1 MNLRKQIE
9 AQLPGWRARLKRLIT
24 EYGKVKV
31 SEINVAQIL
40 GGIRDVK
47 ALVTDISCV
56 DPNQGIRLRGYTIPE
71 LLQLLPKRPG
81 DEMPFLGGLYYLLLV
96 GRIPTYEEGM
106 EIEEEWQKR
115 QQDIPQTVYDV
126 VRAMPKETSAMT
138 LFSMAILAMQ
148 GESKFTK
155 EYDQGLRKEDYW
167 IPTLEDSLDLTARAP
182 MIAAFI
188 YNYKFRDG
196 QVVKPKPDLDWA
208 ANFGYMIGIEDEK
221 YYDLSRLYF
230 IIHSDHESGNVSA
243 HTTYLVSSTLADV
256 YYAVSAGIN
265 GLAGPLHGRANQ
277 EAMEWL
283 MGVYQKYHGVPS
295 KEQLTETVWETLN
308 AGKVIPGYG
317 HAILRITDPRFT
329 AQMEYG
335 ERVMADYDLFRLA
348 KLVYE
353 VVPEVLRQQGK
364 AKDPWPNVDAISGVL
379 QSYFGVLDSKANDAG
394 GFYTVL
400 FGVSRILGVTA
411 NTVWARALGAPI
423 ERPKSVTTRMLENL
437 VEQQQGVEIP
447 LHESYAH
454 ERGCG

>member
-1 MNLRKQIE
+1 MNLQTQI
-9 AQLPGWRARLKRLIT
+9 ANQLPGWRARLKRLIT
-24 EYGKVKV
+24 EFGQVKV
-31 SEINVAQIL
+31 AEINIAQIL

-56 DPNQGIRLRGYTIPE
+56 DPNEGIRLRGYTIPE
-71 LLQLLPKRPG
+71 LIQLLPKRPG
-81 DEMPFLGGLYYLLLV
+81 EEMPFLGGLYFLLLV
-96 GRIPTYEEGM
+96 GRIPTFEEGM
-106 EIEEEWQKR
+106 EIEEEWKKR
-115 QQDIPQTVYDV
+115 QEIPDYVYDV

-138 LFSMAILAMQ
+138 LFSLAILAMER
-148 GESKFTK
+148 ESKFTK
-155 EYDQGLRKEDYW
+155 AYDRGLRKEEYW

-196 QVVKPKPDLDWA
+196 QVVKPKPELDWA

-243 HTTYLVSSTLADV
+243 HTTYLVSSTLSDI

-283 MGVYQKYHGVPS
+283 LDVYQKYQGVPTR
-295 KEQLTETVWETLN
+295 EQLAEYAWETLN

-329 AQMEYG
+329 AQMEYAQK
-335 ERVMADYDLFRLA
+335 VMPDYDLFRLA

-353 VVPEVLRQQGK
+353 VVPEVLQQQGK
-364 AKDPWPNVDAISGVL
+364 AKNPWPNVDAISGVL
-379 QSYFGVLDSKANDAG
+379 QRYFGVLDSKENDPG

-400 FGVSRILGVTA
+400 FGVSRILGVSA

-423 ERPKSVTTRMLENL
+423 ERPKSVTTRMLENIAA
-437 VEQQQGVEIP
+437 EQKGIEIP

>member
-9 AQLPGWRARLKRLIT
+9 EQLPGWRARLKRLIT
-24 EYGKVKV
+24 DYGKVKV
-31 SEINVAQIL
+31 AEINIAQIL

-71 LLQLLPKRPG
+71 LLELLPKRPG
-81 DEMPFLGGLYYLLLV
+81 NEMPFLGGLYYLLLV
-96 GRIPTYEEGM
+96 GRMPTYEEGM
-106 EIEEEWQKR
+106 EIEEEWKKR
-115 QQDIPQTVYDV
+115 QTVPEYVYDV
-126 VRAMPKETSAMT
+126 IRAMPKDTSAMN
-138 LFSMAILAMQ
+138 LFSLAILAMER
-148 GESKFTK
+148 ESHFAR
-155 EYDQGLRKEDYW
+155 EYDLGLRKEDYW
-167 IPTLEDSLDLTARAP
+167 IPTLEDALDLTARAP
-182 MIAAFI
+182 AVAAFI

-196 QVVKPKPDLDWA
+196 QIIKPKPDLDWA
-208 ANFGYMIGIEDEK
+208 ANFGYMIGIENK
-221 YYDLSRLYF
+221 QYYDLARLYF
-230 IIHSDHESGNVSA
+230 LIHSDHESGNVSA
-243 HTTYLVSSTLADV
+243 HTTYLVSSTLSDV
-256 YYAVSAGIN
+256 YYAVSAGLN

-283 MGVYQKYHGVPS
+283 LEVYQKYQGLPT
-295 KEQLTETVWETLN
+295 KEQLTEYAWQTLN

-329 AQMEYG
+329 AQLEYG
-335 ERVMADYDLFRLA
+335 QRVMPDYDLFRLA

-353 VVPEVLRQQGK
+353 VVPEVLLQQGK

-379 QSYFGVLDSKANDAG
+379 QRYFGVLDSKENDRG

-411 NTVWARALGAPI
+411 NTIWARALGAPI
-423 ERPKSVTTRMLENL
+423 ERPKSVTTRMLETL
-437 VEQQQGVEIP
+437 AEQQSGTAIP
-447 LHESYAH
+447 LHEAYAH

>member
-1 MNLRKQIE
+1 MNLKVQIE
-9 AQLPGWRARLKRLIT
+9 EQLPGWRARLKRLIK
-24 EYGKVKV
+24 EYGDVKV
-31 SEINVAQIL
+31 DEIKIAQIL

-71 LLQLLPKRPG
+71 LIELLPKQPG
-81 DEMPFLGGLYYLLLV
+81 NEMPFLGGLYYLLLV
-96 GRIPTYEEGM
+96 GRIPTFEEGM
-106 EIEEEWQKR
+106 EIEKEWKR
-115 QQDIPQTVYDV
+115 RQDVPSYVYDV
-126 VRAMPKETSAMT
+126 IRSMPKETSAMT
-138 LFSMAILAMQ
+138 LFSLAILAMQ
-148 GESKFTK
+148 GESHFT
-155 EYDQGLRKEDYW
+155 EAYDQGLSKEEYW

-182 MIAAFI
+182 AIAAFI

-196 QVVKPKPDLDWA
+196 QVIPPHPDLDWA
-208 ANFGYMIGIEDEK
+208 ANFGHMIGIDHEQ
-221 YYDLSRLYF
+221 YYELSRLYF
-230 IIHSDHESGNVSA
+230 MIHSDHESGNVSA
-243 HTTYLVSSTLADV
+243 HTTYLVSSTLSDI

-283 MGVYQKYHGVPS
+283 LDVYQKYQGVPT
-295 KEQLTETVWETLN
+295 KEQMTEYAWETLN

-329 AQMEYG
+329 AQLEFG
-335 ERVMADYDLFRLA
+335 ERTMADYDLFRLA

-353 VVPEVLRQQGK
+353 VVPKVLRQQGK

-379 QSYFGVLDSKANDAG
+379 QRYYGVLDSQDNDRG

-423 ERPKSVTTRMLENL
+423 ERPKSVTTRMLENIAA
-437 VEQQQGVEIP
+437 EQKGIQIP
-447 LHESYAH
+447 LEQAYSH